1 MPTAISN
8 LEVTP
13 LREVRLGYSIPN
25 LIFLKNAASLVPGLQ
40 LSADGGGKFTF
51 SARHLS
57 SILFPTIVSRNR
69 KIFSQ
74 KGIQF
79 VTANKEHCFMQL
91 GLPDV
96 WSTDKWRKDGFST
109 NQWVPGSHGAMV
121 AFSGRGPGFDSI
133 KTQVV
138 FFYRKKGGKIKI

>member
-1 MPTAISN
+1 M
-8 LEVTP
+8 L
-13 LREVRLGYSIPN
+13 LLWFQGYSCQPTMVVN
-25 LIFLKNAASLVPGLQ
+25 LPSLHDISP
-40 LSADGGGKFTF
+40 DY
-51 SARHLS
+51 
-57 SILFPTIVSRNR
+57 LFPTIVSRNR

>member
-1 MPTAISN
+1 M
-8 LEVTP
+8 L
-13 LREVRLGYSIPN
+13 LLWFQGYSCQPTVVVN
-25 LIFLKNAASLVPGLQ
+25 LPSLHDISP
-40 LSADGGGKFTF
+40 DY
-51 SARHLS
+51 
-57 SILFPTIVSRNR
+57 LFPTIVSRNR

-109 NQWVPGSHGAMV
+109 NQWVPGSHGGW
-121 AFSGRGPGFDSI
+121 SGCFQWRGTGFDSI
-133 KTQVV
+133 KPQLV
-138 FFYRKKGGKIKI
+138 FFPIRKRVVRFKCSKN